1 MRKLL
6 YIVLFASLIFAG
18 CRSEDIPGEKQYNK
32 QNDKNIE
39 ISFSIS
45 EFKVSSTT
53 SRSTR
58 ATQAG
63 SAAEQQITNLY
74 LFLFDAGGANPI
86 KYYVDN
92 SFSNGQ
98 WNTTEGKIT
107 LELTQAE
114 AGTRQVYLVANVSPI
129 IKTTLDGVSTLA
141 ALKAV
146 KSTVNT
152 PWSSTLTT
160 PILMS
165 GNATHNFVTNRILSS
180 VPLTRALA
188 KIELNVTLPAKHQDA
203 DPLHYRY
210 NFIDFDKNTYVL
222 EPTTKTNDL
231 ATSDWQDWQVAGDV
245 SSYTLLSGK
254 VATLKIVTY
263 INERN
268 NVGSYIDIQ
277 LPYNPG
283 GPLPPPEFGGD
294 TFKLPLPSNIE
305 RNYWYK
311 FDVTL

>member
-1 MRKLL
+1 M
-6 YIVLFASLIFAG
+6 
-18 CRSEDIPGEKQYNK
+18 
-32 QNDKNIE
+32 
-39 ISFSIS
+39 
-45 EFKVSSTT
+45 
-53 SRSTR
+53 
-58 ATQAG
+58 
-63 SAAEQQITNLY
+63 
-74 LFLFDAGGANPI
+74 FDADGANPI

-114 AGTRQVYLVANVSPI
+114 AGTRQVYLVANVSPAL
-129 IKTTLDGVSTLA
+129 KTTLDGVSTLA
-141 ALKAV
+141 ALIAV

-165 GNATHNFVTNRILSS
+165 GNATHNFITNRILSS

-203 DPLHYRY
+203 DASHYRY

-222 EPTTKTNDL
+222 KPTAKTDEL
-231 ATSDWQDWQVAGDV
+231 VTSGWQAWQAASTV
-245 SSYTLLSGK
+245 SSYTLTGGK
-254 VATLKIVTY
+254 VANLKVITY
-263 INERN
+263 INERDN
-268 NVGSYIDIQ
+268 PGSYIDIQ

-294 TFKLPLPSNIE
+294 TFKLPLPSKIE

>member
-1 MRKLL
+1 MRKVNYIYRVLL
-6 YIVLFASLIFAG
+6 ATLLFVACSSDDVL
-18 CRSEDIPGEKQYNK
+18 EKGSNNRVELSYSISNF
-32 QNDKNIE
+32 NIE
-39 ISFSIS
+39 GVIS
-45 EFKVSSTT
+45 
-53 SRSTR
+53 R
-58 ATQAG
+58 ATDVG
-63 SAAEQQITNLY
+63 SPAEQQIDNLY

-114 AGTRQVYLVANVSPI
+114 AGTRQVYLVANVSPV

-203 DPLHYRY
+203 DASHYRY

-222 EPTTKTNDL
+222 KPTAKTDEL
-231 ATSDWQDWQVAGDV
+231 VTSGWQAWQAASTV
-245 SSYTLLSGK
+245 SSYTLTGGK
-254 VATLKIVTY
+254 VANLKVITY
-263 INERN
+263 INERDN
-268 NVGSYIDIQ
+268 PGSYIDIQ

-294 TFKLPLPSNIE
+294 TFKLPLPSKIE

>member
-1 MRKLL
+1 MRKVNYIYLVLL
-6 YIVLFASLIFAG
+6 ATLLFVACSSDDVL
-18 CRSEDIPGEKQYNK
+18 EKGSNNRVELSY
-32 QNDKNIE
+32 
-39 ISFSIS
+39 SIS
-45 EFKVSSTT
+45 NFNVNGIT
-53 SRSTR
+53 TR
-58 ATQAG
+58 ATDVG
-63 SAAEQQITNLY
+63 STEEQQIDNLY

-165 GNATHNFVTNRILSS
+165 GNATHNFVTNRILRS

-203 DPLHYRY
+203 DASHYRY

-222 EPTTKTNDL
+222 KPTAKTDEL
-231 ATSDWQDWQVAGDV
+231 VTSGWQALQVASTV
-245 SSYTLLSGK
+245 SSYTLTGGK
-254 VATLKIVTY
+254 VANLKVITY
-263 INERN
+263 INERDN
-268 NVGSYIDIQ
+268 PGSYIDIQ
-277 LPYNPG
+277 LPYNA
-283 GPLPPPEFGGD
+283 GPLPPPEFGD
-294 TFKLPLPSNIE
+294 ETFKLPLPSKIE
-305 RNYWYK
+305 RNHWYK

>member
-1 MRKLL
+1 MRKVNYIYLVLL
-6 YIVLFASLIFAG
+6 ATLLFVACSSDDVL
-18 CRSEDIPGEKQYNK
+18 EKGSNNRVELSY
-32 QNDKNIE
+32 
-39 ISFSIS
+39 SIS
-45 EFKVSSTT
+45 NFNVNGIT
-53 SRSTR
+53 TR
-58 ATQAG
+58 ATDVG
-63 SAAEQQITNLY
+63 STEEQQIDNLY

-114 AGTRQVYLVANVSPI
+114 AGTRQVYLVANVSPV

-203 DPLHYRY
+203 DASHYRY

-222 EPTTKTNDL
+222 KPTAKTDEL
-231 ATSDWQDWQVAGDV
+231 VTSGWQAWQAASTV
-245 SSYTLLSGK
+245 SSYTLTGGK
-254 VATLKIVTY
+254 VANLKVITY
-263 INERN
+263 INERDN
-268 NVGSYIDIQ
+268 PGSYIDIQ

-294 TFKLPLPSNIE
+294 TFKLPLPSKIE

>member
-1 MRKLL
+1 MRKVNYIYLVLL
-6 YIVLFASLIFAG
+6 ATLLFVACSSDDVL
-18 CRSEDIPGEKQYNK
+18 EKGSNNRVELSY
-32 QNDKNIE
+32 
-39 ISFSIS
+39 SIS
-45 EFKVSSTT
+45 NFNVNGIT
-53 SRSTR
+53 TR
-58 ATQAG
+58 ATDVG
-63 SAAEQQITNLY
+63 STEEQQIDNLY

-165 GNATHNFVTNRILSS
+165 GNATHNFITNRILSS

-203 DPLHYRY
+203 DASHYRY

-222 EPTTKTNDL
+222 KPTAKTDEL
-231 ATSDWQDWQVAGDV
+231 VTSGWQNWQASNAV
-245 SSYTLLSGK
+245 SSYTLTGGK
-254 VATLKIVTY
+254 VANLKVITY
-263 INERN
+263 INERDN
-268 NVGSYIDIQ
+268 PGSYIDIQ

-294 TFKLPLPSNIE
+294 TFKLPLPSKIE

>member
-1 MRKLL
+1 MRKVNYIYLVLL
-6 YIVLFASLIFAG
+6 ATLLFVACSSDDVL
-18 CRSEDIPGEKQYNK
+18 EKGSNNRVELSY
-32 QNDKNIE
+32 
-39 ISFSIS
+39 SIS
-45 EFKVSSTT
+45 NFNVNGIT
-53 SRSTR
+53 TR
-58 ATQAG
+58 ATDVG
-63 SAAEQQITNLY
+63 STEEQQIDNLY

-114 AGTRQVYLVANVSPI
+114 AGTRQVYLVANVSPV

-203 DPLHYRY
+203 AASHYRY

-277 LPYNPG
+277 LPYNA
-283 GPLPPPEFGGD
+283 GPLPPPEFGD
-294 TFKLPLPSNIE
+294 ETFKLPLPSKIE
-305 RNYWYK
+305 RNHWYK

>member
-1 MRKLL
+1 MRKVNYIYLVLL
-6 YIVLFASLIFAG
+6 ATLLFVACSSDDVL
-18 CRSEDIPGEKQYNK
+18 EKGSNNRVELSYSISNF
-32 QNDKNIE
+32 NIE
-39 ISFSIS
+39 GVIS
-45 EFKVSSTT
+45 
-53 SRSTR
+53 R
-58 ATQAG
+58 ATDVG
-63 SAAEQQITNLY
+63 SPAEQQIDNLY

-114 AGTRQVYLVANVSPI
+114 AGTRQVYLVANVSPV

-203 DPLHYRY
+203 DASHYRY

-222 EPTTKTNDL
+222 KPTAKTDEL
-231 ATSDWQDWQVAGDV
+231 VTSGWQAWQAASTV
-245 SSYTLLSGK
+245 SSYTLTGGK
-254 VATLKIVTY
+254 VANLKVITY
-263 INERN
+263 INERDN
-268 NVGSYIDIQ
+268 PGSYIDIQ

-294 TFKLPLPSNIE
+294 TFKLPLPSKIE

>member
-1 MRKLL
+1 MRKVNYIYLVLL
-6 YIVLFASLIFAG
+6 ATLLFVTCSSDDVL
-18 CRSEDIPGEKQYNK
+18 EKGSNNRVELSY
-32 QNDKNIE
+32 
-39 ISFSIS
+39 SIS
-45 EFKVSSTT
+45 NFNVNGIT
-53 SRSTR
+53 TR
-58 ATQAG
+58 ATDVG
-63 SAAEQQITNLY
+63 STEEQQIDNLY

-114 AGTRQVYLVANVSPI
+114 AGTRQVYLVANVSPV

-203 DPLHYRY
+203 DASHYRY

-222 EPTTKTNDL
+222 KPAATTYAL
-231 ATSDWQDWQVAGDV
+231 ATIGWQPWQASSAV
-245 SSYTLLSGK
+245 SSYTKGSDSK
-254 VATLKIVTY
+254 VNSLKVVTY
-263 INERN
+263 INERDN
-268 NVGSYIDIQ
+268 AGSYIDIQ
-277 LPYNPG
+277 LPYNA
-283 GPLPPPEFGGD
+283 GPLPPPEFGDD
-294 TFKLPLPSNIE
+294 TFKLPLPSKIK
-305 RNYWYK
+305 RNHWYK

>member
-1 MRKLL
+1 MRKVN
-6 YIVLFASLIFAG
+6 YIYLILFSALFFAA
-18 CRSEDIPGEKQYNK
+18 CSSDDVPEKG
-32 QNDKNIE
+32 NDRVE
-39 ISFSIS
+39 LSYAISNFNVNGI
-45 EFKVSSTT
+45 T
-53 SRSTR
+53 TR
-58 ATQAG
+58 ATDVG
-63 SAAEQQITNLY
+63 STEEQQIDNLY

-165 GNATHNFVTNRILSS
+165 GSATHNFVTNRILSS
-180 VPLTRALA
+180 VALIRALA
-188 KIELNVTLPAKHQDA
+188 KVELNITLPAKHQDA
-203 DPLHYRY
+203 DASHYRY

-222 EPTTKTNDL
+222 KPTAKTDEL
-231 ATSDWQDWQVAGDV
+231 VTSGWQAWQAASTV
-245 SSYTLLSGK
+245 SSYTLTGGK
-254 VATLKIVTY
+254 VANLKVITY
-263 INERN
+263 INERDN
-268 NVGSYIDIQ
+268 PGSYIDIQ

-294 TFKLPLPSNIE
+294 TFKLPLPSKIE

>member
-1 MRKLL
+1 MRKVNYIYLVLL
-6 YIVLFASLIFAG
+6 ATLLFVACSSDDVL
-18 CRSEDIPGEKQYNK
+18 EKGSNNRVELSY
-32 QNDKNIE
+32 
-39 ISFSIS
+39 SIS
-45 EFKVSSTT
+45 NFNVNGIT
-53 SRSTR
+53 TR
-58 ATQAG
+58 ATDVG
-63 SAAEQQITNLY
+63 STEEQQIDNLY

-114 AGTRQVYLVANVSPI
+114 AGTRQVYLVANVSPV

-203 DPLHYRY
+203 DASHYRY

-222 EPTTKTNDL
+222 KPTAKTDEL
-231 ATSDWQDWQVAGDV
+231 VTSGWQAWQAAGDI
-245 SSYTLLSGK
+245 SSYTLGTDSK
-254 VATLKIVTY
+254 VNSLKVITY
-263 INERN
+263 INERDN
-268 NVGSYIDIQ
+268 AGSYIDIQ
-277 LPYNPG
+277 LPYNA
-283 GPLPPPEFGGD
+283 GPLPPPEFGD
-294 TFKLPLPSNIE
+294 ETFKLPLPSEIKRNHWYIYDIE
-305 RNYWYK
+305 IE
-311 FDVTL
+311 

>member
-1 MRKLL
+1 MRKVNYIYLVLL
-6 YIVLFASLIFAG
+6 ATLLFVTCSSDDVL
-18 CRSEDIPGEKQYNK
+18 EKGSNNRVELSY
-32 QNDKNIE
+32 
-39 ISFSIS
+39 SIS
-45 EFKVSSTT
+45 NFNVNGIT
-53 SRSTR
+53 TR
-58 ATQAG
+58 ATDVG
-63 SAAEQQITNLY
+63 STEEQQIDNLY

-188 KIELNVTLPAKHQDA
+188 KIELNVTLPAKHQDVA
-203 DPLHYRY
+203 ASHYRY

-222 EPTTKTNDL
+222 KPTAKTDEL
-231 ATSDWQDWQVAGDV
+231 VTSGWQAWQAASTV
-245 SSYTLLSGK
+245 SSYTLTGGK
-254 VATLKIVTY
+254 VANLKVITY
-263 INERN
+263 INERDN
-268 NVGSYIDIQ
+268 PGSYIDIQ

-294 TFKLPLPSNIE
+294 TFKLPLPSKIE